1 MRLAVVRAVVGT
13 ALLHGVVT
21 FSPAAAQIP
30 LPRIFQLPPKAP
42 SEPTTIAIDE
52 VLKRPITVDEAV
64 AIALEAQPQIA
75 ARLADYEA
83 SRYRVAQAFSP
94 LLPQITSTWNAQ
106 RDQNVTGNSAAAVQG
121 AGGVQTFWTTT
132 TSARIALSQTIFD
145 FGKSAASADVARKNA
160 DITFQNVE
168 LQRQQLVDTVKEA
181 YTNILFAQ
189 RLIKVQEQALDRA
202 NLNLRSAQGNYE
214 VGTQP
219 RSVVARAEVDV
230 ANARVAI
237 IQARN
242 AERVARVG
250 LNTAM
255 GIAASYPTQVVDNLA
270 YVPITVDRESLLR
283 EALTRR
289 PEYRQAQLSAEAAGL
304 TVRQS
309 ARNFL
314 PNVTAGAF
322 LGGARPQ
329 FHEIWEFSVG
339 LSWTIFDGGNLIA
352 RYKESQALLD
362 AARARVKSSEQTIAQ
377 EVTQAYLSL
386 VETDERIL
394 AARVAVDSATE
405 NFRLAQGRFD
415 AGVGTI
421 LEVTDAQLALTQSQ
435 NTEAQ
440 ALADFRIAQ
449 ARLDRALGRR

>member
-1 MRLAVVRAVVGT
+1 MRLAVTRVVIAT
-13 ALLHGVVT
+13 AMLHGVISLT
-21 FSPAAAQIP
+21 PAAAQIP
-30 LPRIFQLPPKAP
+30 LPKVFQVPPKAP
-42 SEPTTIAIDE
+42 GEPSTIAIDE
-52 VLKRPITVDEAV
+52 VLKRPITVEEAV

-83 SRYRVAQAFSP
+83 SRFRVAQAFSP
-94 LLPQITSTWNAQ
+94 LLPQITATWNAQ
-106 RDQNVTGNSAAAVQG
+106 RDQNVTGNTSAAAQAAAV
-121 AGGVQTFWTTT
+121 TIWTTT
-132 TSARIALSQTIFD
+132 TSARIALSQTIWD
-145 FGKSAASADVARKNA
+145 FGKTAAASDVARKNA
-160 DITFQNVE
+160 DIFYQNVE

-230 ANARVAI
+230 ANAKVAI

-255 GIAASYPTQVVDNLA
+255 GIAADYPTQVVDNLA
-270 YVPITVDRESLLR
+270 YVPITVDRESLVR

-289 PEYRQAQLSAEAAGL
+289 PEYRQAQLTAEAAAL

-322 LGGARPQ
+322 LGAARPQ
-329 FHEIWEFSVG
+329 FYQIWELSVG
-339 LSWTIFDGGNLIA
+339 LSWTIFDGGNLIG
-352 RYKESQALLD
+352 RYKESEALLD
-362 AARARVKSSEQTIAQ
+362 AAKARVKSSEQTIAQ
-377 EVTQAYLSL
+377 DVTQAYLSL

-394 AARVAVDSATE
+394 AAKVAVDSATE

>member
-1 MRLAVVRAVVGT
+1 VLVGT
-13 ALLHGVVT
+13 AILGGALHVP
-21 FSPAAAQIP
+21 PAVAQLP
-30 LPRIFQLPPKAP
+30 LPRVFQLPPKAE
-42 SEPTTIAIDE
+42 SEPITLPIDE
-52 VLKRPITVDEAV
+52 TLKRPITVEEAV
-64 AIALEAQPQIA
+64 AIALETQPLIA

-83 SRYRVAQAFSP
+83 SRFRVAQAFSP
-94 LLPQITSTWNAQ
+94 LLPQLTSTWNAQ
-106 RDQNVTGNSAAAVQG
+106 RDQNVTGNSAAAAQNG
-121 AGGVQTFWTTT
+121 AGVAPFWTTT
-132 TSARIALSQTIFD
+132 TSARLALSQTLWD
-145 FGKSAASADVARKNA
+145 FGKSAAAADVARKNA
-160 DITFQNVE
+160 DITFQNIE

-189 RLIKVQEQALDRA
+189 RLIKVQDQALDRA
-202 NLNLRSAQGNYE
+202 NLNLRSAQGNFE

-219 RSVVARAEVDV
+219 KSVVARAEVDV

-242 AERVARVG
+242 AERIARVG

-255 GIAASYPTQVVDNLA
+255 GIGADYPTQVIDNLA
-270 YVPITVDRESLLR
+270 YAPFTVDRESLMR
-283 EALTRR
+283 EALARR
-289 PEYRQAQLSAEAAGL
+289 PEYRQAQLTAEAAGL

-309 ARNFL
+309 TRNFF
-314 PNVTAGAF
+314 PSVTAGAF
-322 LGGARPQ
+322 YGGARPE
-329 FHEIWEFSVG
+329 FAEIWELSVG
-339 LSWTIFDGGNLIA
+339 LSWTLFDGGNLIA
-352 RYKESQALLD
+352 RYKEAQALLD
-362 AARARVKSSEQTIAQ
+362 AARARVKSSELTIAQ
-377 EVTQAYLSL
+377 DVTQAYLS
-386 VETDERIL
+386 VTEADERIL
-394 AARVAVDSATE
+394 AAKVAVESATE

>member
-1 MRLAVVRAVVGT
+1 MRLAVVRVVIAT
-13 ALLHGVVT
+13 AILHGALHVP
-21 FSPAAAQIP
+21 PAAAQIP
-30 LPRIFQLPPKAP
+30 LPKVFQVPPKLQ
-42 SEPTTIAIDE
+42 SEPITISIDE
-52 VLKRPITVDEAV
+52 TLKRPITVDEAV

-75 ARLADYEA
+75 ARLADYDA
-83 SRYRVAQAFSP
+83 SRYRVAQAFAP
-94 LLPQITSTWNAQ
+94 LLPQITGTWNAQ
-106 RDQNVTGNSAAAVQG
+106 RDQSVTGITPTAQQVT
-121 AGGVQTFWTTT
+121 GVRTFWATT
-132 TSARIALSQTIFD
+132 TSARVALSQTIFD
-145 FGKSAASADVARKNA
+145 FGKASAAADVARKNA
-160 DITFQNVE
+160 EFTYQNIE

-181 YTNILFAQ
+181 YTNIVFAQ
-189 RLIKVQEQALDRA
+189 RLIRVQEQALDRA
-202 NLNLRSAQGNYE
+202 NLNLRSARGNYE

-219 RSVVARAEVDV
+219 KSVVARAEVDV

-255 GIAASYPTQVVDNLA
+255 GIATEYPTQVIDNLA
-270 YVPITVDRESLLR
+270 YAPVTVDRESLIR
-283 EALTRR
+283 EALARR
-289 PEYRQAQLSAEAAGL
+289 PEYRQAQLTAEAAGL

-314 PNVTAGAF
+314 PSVTAGAF
-322 LGGARPQ
+322 YGAARTD
-329 FHEIWEFSVG
+329 FREIWELSVG
-339 LSWTIFDGGNLIA
+339 LSWTLFDGGNLIA
-352 RYKESQALLD
+352 RYKEAQALLD
-362 AARARVKSSEQTIAQ
+362 AARARVRSSEQSIAQ
-377 EVTQAYLSL
+377 DVSTAYLSI

-394 AARVAVDSATE
+394 AAKVAVDSATE

-421 LEVTDAQLALTQSQ
+421 LEVTDAQLALTQAQ